1 MEYKALTCP
10 YCGAKIPPNH
20 TGTSFTCE
28 YCGNLIVL
36 NQNNGN
42 DMPTDPNKSTL
53 TIEYEASGYVVIPDM
68 HVTITKNTQTKTEK
82 VLFGK
87 SGKKTG
93 DSIERSIPVHRKL
106 KLSLDKGE
114 YSIFFKSSIR
124 KNTTNVNLDR
134 DVYLRV
140 GWNRVMGKIV
150 VDTVENPDELI

>member
-68 HVTITKNTQTKTEK
+68 QVTITKNGSMTNR
-82 VLFGK
+82 VGK
-87 SGKKTG
+87 ST
-93 DSIERSIPVHRKL
+93 
-106 KLSLDKGE
+106 
-114 YSIFFKSSIR
+114 
-124 KNTTNVNLDR
+124 
-134 DVYLRV
+134 
-140 GWNRVMGKIV
+140 
-150 VDTVENPDELI
+150 